1 MYLSSGDVD
10 SVNTE
15 AEVQPADE
23 EHDEALEATVTLMLC
38 DENLDQVIWSNC
50 CDDKAN
56 IVKIRKVRNEGIGCR
71 GSCPL
76 GPLYPV
82 AKVDYL

>member
-1 MYLSSGDVD
+1 MTDAPP
-10 SVNTE
+10 E
-15 AEVQPADE
+15 KKE
-23 EHDEALEATVTLMLC
+23 ENEALEATVTLMLC

-71 GSCPL
+71 GLLPL
-76 GPLYPV
+76 GPLHPV